1 MVSEIGGEEMGPLEL
16 EIKRLSKLLDEVGTK
31 VTQAQVGWLRLQQ
44 DMVRAAQE
52 REEQLAALSLFRKEV
67 RILEQKKLR
76 TEKKIEQEKQEQKDI
91 ERHMKDL
98 DNDLRKLNV
107 LLSRN
112 RSSSEDLQQ
121 ANLLTES
128 QFLQALKAA
137 ERETIEMQDRLEQL
151 NQEKVSLL
159 NLLVEAE

>member
-1 MVSEIGGEEMGPLEL
+1 MGPLEL

-76 TEKKIEQEKQEQKDI
+76 TE
-91 ERHMKDL
+91 
-98 DNDLRKLNV
+98 
-107 LLSRN
+107 
-112 RSSSEDLQQ
+112 SECAARPAPDR
-121 ANLLTES
+121 ATGAGRGHGGPPCVPAG
-128 QFLQALKAA
+128 LQAAPPRPRCGSEPWPWPA
-137 ERETIEMQDRLEQL
+137 GGPPSQVWRGA
-151 NQEKVSLL
+151 NVC
-159 NLLVEAE
+159 